1 MKTRRIKTKT
11 KQVPAV
17 HSIDEILNLEHVIT
31 EEQKEAHRNEEIKL
45 VKTVMDKSNLLH
57 ELNENLSEL
66 SRDGKL
72 PLSFQVLSEIA
83 KVVNELVLVD
93 KLRGLTPLAQMKMR
107 LFISMKVMGNY
118 QLRRYAR
125 LTELWDEVIQREK
138 RVLEFIESKDRNLY
152 NEAIREVFVNDTK
165 PESKP
170 QKKRGRPKR
179 EDKPVSVESD
189 EVETVI
195 A

>member
-93 KLRGLTPLAQMKMR
+93 KLRGLTPLAQM
-107 LFISMKVMGNY
+107 
-118 QLRRYAR
+118 
-125 LTELWDEVIQREK
+125 
-138 RVLEFIESKDRNLY
+138 
-152 NEAIREVFVNDTK
+152 
-165 PESKP
+165 
-170 QKKRGRPKR
+170 
-179 EDKPVSVESD
+179 
-189 EVETVI
+189 
-195 A
+195 